1 MSNKCNR
8 ASPPNIP
15 RTIHQYYTTDT
26 AYLGMKFNI
35 TVWVQTTAE
44 LGGAQVYLEFDDSI
58 INVTR
63 WICPHGDPDFFLPE
77 PPQATELPA
86 SPDPGYV
93 HLAPNKGY
101 IKIAVCKGGLP
112 PTAPWGHSGKIAIIE
127 FIITSTPPPALSC
140 ILKINASDT
149 YLLNPE
155 NEEIPDVVKEDGSYT
170 IIPEFSALIA
180 TLVLISSIA
189 IVMLIRKKVLSFT

>member
-1 MSNKCNR
+1 MRSMSNKCNR

-127 FIITSTPPPALSC
+127 FKITAIPTQPGT
-140 ILKINASDT
+140 KTAS
-149 YLLNPE
+149 
-155 NEEIPDVVKEDGSYT
+155 
-170 IIPEFSALIA
+170 
-180 TLVLISSIA
+180 
-189 IVMLIRKKVLSFT
+189 R